1 MHLGPD
7 KLTIS
12 KLDNMKLREIMGITR
27 SNLRKTKP
35 SADAMPASPP
45 GPAVT
50 LAAPLP
56 SKALLLPS
64 LSPLAKSF
72 SLQGQSKE
80 QRWRDASLP
89 PTVSNSTSPP
99 SYREALLGRADEQP
113 QGPCVAAATPHVPPK
128 VVLKTS
134 PRWVPQPLEPGQGWQ
149 RVESRRAHKSHLR

>member
-1 MHLGPD
+1 
-7 KLTIS
+7 
-12 KLDNMKLREIMGITR
+12 
-27 SNLRKTKP
+27 
-35 SADAMPASPP
+35 MPASPP

-56 SKALLLPS
+56 SKAPLLPSS
-64 LSPLAKSF
+64 LSPLAKPF
-72 SLQGQSKE
+72 SLQGRSKE
-80 QRWRDASLP
+80 QRWRDASP
-89 PTVSNSTSPP
+89 PPAVSDSTSPP